1 MARSKTKGKISF
13 VFMLVVFVLCVAYF
27 VLQHFGLL
35 PWEQK
40 GGRDTKPVT
49 EGMVEIHMIDV
60 GQGDS
65 ILIKAPGGNMLID
78 AGDKSSEAE
87 TAIKTYLDDHG
98 VNDFEYVIFTH
109 CDADHI
115 GAADFVM
122 ETYNVENVIMPTDDV
137 RTTVVYKEMMT
148 AIKGSGANVINAV
161 SESTYSIGEMNFKV
175 LAPNG
180 SGYKDVN
187 DYSVV
192 VRIDFG
198 ESSFLMTGD
207 AEAKSEAE
215 MVAKYTANDLDCDVL
230 KVGHHGSRTSSS
242 AELLSYVTP
251 EIAIISCGEGN
262 KYGHPHK
269 EVVSRLDDYV
279 GEYIYRTDLE
289 GDIVLISD
297 GAKITKNGAVILDES
312 AVG

>member
-1 MARSKTKGKISF
+1 
-13 VFMLVVFVLCVAYF
+13 MLIVLLLCIAYF

-35 PWEQK
+35 PWEQQ
-40 GGRDTKPVT
+40 GGRDTTPVT
-49 EGMVEIHMIDV
+49 EGTIEIHMIDV

-65 ILIKAPGGNMLID
+65 ILIMAPDGNMLID
-78 AGDKSSEAE
+78 AGDKSNEAE

-98 VNDFEYVIFTH
+98 VEEFEYVVFTH

-115 GAADFVM
+115 GAADYVM
-122 ETYNVENVIMPTDDV
+122 ENYEVENVIMPTADV
-137 RTTVVYKEMMT
+137 RTTVVYKEMMA
-148 AIKGSGANVINAV
+148 AIEENGANVINAV
-161 SESTYSIGEMNFKV
+161 SESTYSIGEMAFKI

-207 AEAKSEAE
+207 AEAKSEEE
-215 MVAKYTANDLDCDVL
+215 MVAKYTAYDLDCDVL

-242 AELLSYVTP
+242 AQLLSVVTP

-262 KYGHPHK
+262 KYGHPHT
-269 EVVSRLDDYV
+269 EVVERLDDYV
-279 GEYIYRTDLE
+279 GTKLYRTDIE
-289 GDIVLISD
+289 GDIVLVSD
-297 GAKITKNGAVILDES
+297 GAKITMDGALLLDES
-312 AVG
+312 AAG

>member
-1 MARSKTKGKISF
+1 
-13 VFMLVVFVLCVAYF
+13 MLIVLLLCIAYF

-35 PWEQK
+35 PWEQQ
-40 GGRDTKPVT
+40 GGRDTTPVT
-49 EGMVEIHMIDV
+49 DGTVDVHMIDV

-65 ILIKAPGGNMLID
+65 ILIMAPGGNMLID
-78 AGDKSSEAE
+78 AGDKSNEAE
-87 TAIKTYLDDHG
+87 TSIKTYLDDHG
-98 VNDFEYVIFTH
+98 VEEFEYVIFTH
-109 CDADHI
+109 CDSDHI

-122 ETYNVENVIMPTDDV
+122 ETYNVENVIMPTADV
-137 RTTVVYKEMMT
+137 RTTVVYKEMMA
-148 AIKGSGANVINAV
+148 AIEESGANVINAV
-161 SESTYSIGEMNFKV
+161 AEATYSIGEMNFKV

-215 MVAKYTANDLDCDVL
+215 ILSKYNAYDLDCDVL
-230 KVGHHGSRTSSS
+230 KVGHHGSRTSST
-242 AELLSYVTP
+242 AELLSVVTP
-251 EIAIISCGEGN
+251 EIAIVSCGEGN
-262 KYGHPHK
+262 KYGHPHA
-269 EVVSRLDDYV
+269 EVVDRLDDYV
-279 GEYIYRTDLE
+279 GEYFYRTDLE

-297 GAKITKNGAVILDES
+297 GAKITKDGAVILDES
-312 AVG
+312 AAG